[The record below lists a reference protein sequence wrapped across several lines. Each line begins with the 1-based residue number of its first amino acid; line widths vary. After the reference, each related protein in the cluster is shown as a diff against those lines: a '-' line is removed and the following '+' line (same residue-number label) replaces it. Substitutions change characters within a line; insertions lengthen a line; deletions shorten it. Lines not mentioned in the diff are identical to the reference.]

1 MQKTAFLL
9 AYTKKS
15 TTLCFQVLIIR
26 SVRVVCKLH
35 HIFLPQVLA
44 LVLSLKRRKIFYEA
58 FNFAQE
64 NITNHFICASKSF
77 SFKRTRHNGCYEA
90 SQKP

>member
-15 TTLCFQVLIIR
+15 TMFCFQVLIIH

-35 HIFLPQVLA
+35 HLFLAQVLA
-44 LVLSLKRRKIFYEA
+44 LVLSL
-58 FNFAQE
+58 
-64 NITNHFICASKSF
+64 
-77 SFKRTRHNGCYEA
+77 
-90 SQKP
+90 

>member
-26 SVRVVCKLH
+26 SV
-35 HIFLPQVLA
+35 FLAQVLA
-44 LVLSLKRRKIFYEA
+44 LVLALRD
-58 FNFAQE
+58 
-64 NITNHFICASKSF
+64 TKSVD
-77 SFKRTRHNGCYEA
+77 
-90 SQKP
+90 

>member
-26 SVRVVCKLH
+26 SMRVVCKLRH
-35 HIFLPQVLA
+35 VFLAQ
-44 LVLSLKRRKIFYEA
+44 LVLLISSVFLKLK
-58 FNFAQE
+58 
-64 NITNHFICASKSF
+64 HH
-77 SFKRTRHNGCYEA
+77 KRPKLAAYKGRFTGKHMHTLGSTGLIN
-90 SQKP
+90 

>member
-1 MQKTAFLL
+1 MQKTALLL

-35 HIFLPQVLA
+35 HVFLAKFWLLFSHFSVENSRKFSSKLLI
-44 LVLSLKRRKIFYEA
+44 LVKK
-58 FNFAQE
+58 
-64 NITNHFICASKSF
+64 T
-77 SFKRTRHNGCYEA
+77 
-90 SQKP
+90 

>member
-26 SVRVVCKLH
+26 STRVVCKLH
-35 HIFLPQVLA
+35 HVFLAQVLGSC
-44 LVLSLKRRKIFYEA
+44 SL
-58 FNFAQE
+58 
-64 NITNHFICASKSF
+64 TLASKIAANF
-77 SFKRTRHNGCYEA
+77 LRTF
-90 SQKP
+90 